1 MFANGVFLNGSC
13 RHVLAM
19 HRNGIIH
26 KQFYFQR
33 EGKLG
38 LVVVER
44 LNEWSQGGRT
54 RFRGKRPHGGSLPRS
69 ASSGPCTAYRFSADA
84 EFQISVNDR
93 HAAVAGFSWPE
104 PRAAFA
110 RLTPGYHI
118 QLGESRTELQAR
130 LLQSSRPQ
138 PRWSEVTYTVH
149 QVPGPGGHFGPLPSA
164 SLLLLLGTTRF
175 FRLRDQHD
183 RIQRLRIAVFVVM
196 PHPCHRPG

>member
-1 MFANGVFLNGSC
+1 MIAPELVFGKVHHQVS
-13 RHVLAM
+13 LAIW
-19 HRNGIIH
+19 HDS
-26 KQFYFQR
+26 FQR

-149 QVPGPGGHFGPLPSA
+149 QVPGPGVTLGLCRQPHFSYFSEQHASFDCAISMIASSA
-164 SLLLLLGTTRF
+164 FGSPYLS
-175 FRLRDQHD
+175 
-183 RIQRLRIAVFVVM
+183 
-196 PHPCHRPG
+196 